1 MNKKYKM
8 IQIDEDVHRHLKQ
21 FCNDRGY
28 KIKGLV
34 ESLIKDRI
42 STKPTTNILKSNST
56 KV

>member
-42 STKPTTNILKSNST
+42 STKPTNNILKSNST